1 MLFWWVCLCW
11 TLMTMENGMQSFP
24 WGSLSDLNLGRVEK
38 NSSLSETQKI
48 TIVVKPESIYSIWME
63 QPCVLT
69 HIKTHTHTK
78 CGKKGCLFSLHTKS
92 YTTFDDAH
100 YLSWYAF
107 LRFVPPPLFVAAHRY
122 KKISKRKNI
131 WIYLNEYDF
140 GCYTCTPLLK
150 RLQTK

>member
-48 TIVVKPESIYSIWME
+48 AIVVKPESIYSIWME

-107 LRFVPPPLFVAAHRY
+107 LRFVPPPPFCGSPQVQENIKTQKYMNISEWIWLWMLY
-122 KKISKRKNI
+122 LYTPSEKITN
-131 WIYLNEYDF
+131 
-140 GCYTCTPLLK
+140 
-150 RLQTK
+150 